1 MLHPDDLH
9 VVIPS
14 RRRVPEATYC
24 VQLWPKGKVTVCVDE
39 VEADDYRA
47 VGAPVV
53 THPPMKNGLGELRQ
67 WILDHFDSRCLVS
80 CNDDVKGIR
89 CLTGKRSRFIRDP
102 GNMMQIVFNA
112 ATIAEGIGISCF
124 GFSPTLVPFRLD
136 PFRPFLFN
144 RLEGALLGIID
155 RKLRYDPQV
164 AQHDDVDLTL
174 QAMLTERI
182 VWQDARFGVEHNFMS
197 KGGGNSISR
206 GEERMK
212 RELAYLKRKWGEYFG
227 YMERK
232 PGEDG
237 KVGAGVPRMSTAVN
251 VKRQQDL

>member
-1 MLHPDDLH
+1 MRPDDLH

-14 RRRVPEATYC
+14 RRRVPDATNC
-24 VQLWPKGKVTVCVDE
+24 VKLWPPGKVTVCVDE
-39 VEADDYRA
+39 VEADDYKA

-53 THPPMKNGLGELRQ
+53 THPPMQNGLGELRQ
-67 WILDHFDSRCLVS
+67 WILDQFPARCLVQ

-89 CLTGKRSRFIRDP
+89 CLIGKRARFVSDP
-102 GNMMQIVFNA
+102 GSMMAIVFNT
-112 ATIAEGIGISCF
+112 ATVAEGVGCSLF

-144 RLEGALLGIID
+144 RIEGALFGMIG
-155 RKLRYDPQV
+155 RRLRFDPRI

-174 QAMLTERI
+174 QAMLTDRI
-182 VWQDARFGVEHNFMS
+182 VWQDARFGVEHNFMT
-197 KGGGNSISR
+197 KGGGNSLSR

-212 RELAYLKRKWGEYFG
+212 RELALLKSKWGEYFG
-227 YMERK
+227 FMERQ
-232 PGEDG
+232 PGVDG

-251 VKRQQDL
+251 VPRQQEL